1 MCVRAARIVH
11 HPRVRT
17 GLDPWLDPASLR
29 SWCQLE
35 DDPTEHV
42 DLSPRHADLA
52 YELAAELAKL
62 NATLFEPV
70 RGTPSLEACL
80 RGIDEGRY
88 YGPWAHVPDGWY
100 TPVPPP
106 SANQRAKDDFLRST
120 LTHLN
125 KPLPSQLLVKC
136 APPRARPALRAR
148 RCARLPLL
156 SMVACSHAK
165 RCASRARRSMYVGV
179 PLMSFNIIFPTIDT
193 CRSNKSCDSRLPFW
207 PCSWPF

>member
-1 MCVRAARIVH
+1 MQDSLTWVFLIAGTSLAASSMCVRAARIVH

-17 GLDPWLDPASLR
+17 GLDPASLR

-52 YELAAELAKL
+52 YDLAAELAKL

-120 LTHLN
+120 LAHLN
-125 KPLPSQLLVKC
+125 KPLCRRSSSSSARLR
-136 APPRARPALRAR
+136 PRARLCAPGAAPARPSSL
-148 RCARLPLL
+148 
-156 SMVACSHAK
+156 
-165 RCASRARRSMYVGV
+165 
-179 PLMSFNIIFPTIDT
+179 
-193 CRSNKSCDSRLPFW
+193 
-207 PCSWPF
+207 